1 MHKSHKPFVLCR
13 YLCNM
18 PENTHHLHEIKF
30 IVEDELP
37 IDATNHDVV
46 NAGSALLSL
55 SSWRDVMFLDTA
67 KLGKTIER
75 TIA

>member
-1 MHKSHKPFVLCR
+1 
-13 YLCNM
+13 M
-18 PENTHHLHEIKF
+18 PENTYHLHEVKL

-46 NAGSALLSL
+46 NAGFALLSL

-67 KLGKTIER
+67 KLRKTIEK
-75 TIA
+75 TIT